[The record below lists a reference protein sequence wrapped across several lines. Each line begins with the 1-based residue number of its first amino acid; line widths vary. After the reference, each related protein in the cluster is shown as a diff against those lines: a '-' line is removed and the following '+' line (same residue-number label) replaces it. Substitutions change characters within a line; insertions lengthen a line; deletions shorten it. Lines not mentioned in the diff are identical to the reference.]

1 MTEPPPH
8 KKQKKKGP
16 LRAGDP
22 FLTAEAF
29 THKKVTTVNSSGHKI
44 TQEVKVPLILQKDKQ
59 ENKPVYVQEEQTD
72 GPSNS
77 HYEEILYE
85 EPVRPTGT
93 RRV

>member
-1 MTEPPPH
+1 MTEPPH

-29 THKKVTTVNSSGHKI
+29 THKNITTVNSSGRKI
-44 TQEVKVPLILQKDKQ
+44 TKEVKVPLLLQKDKQ
-59 ENKPVYVQEEQTD
+59 ENTPVYVQEEQTD
-72 GPSNS
+72 GPY
-77 HYEEILYE
+77 YEEVHYE
-85 EPVRPTGT
+85 EPVQPTGT